1 MTSFLATKFNDCF
14 FALNWVVV
22 VHFYH
27 WGIMAFVTTV
37 FAVRYTQAA
46 KIRGL
51 KMMQKAVIL
60 SLKNWTGHD
69 LL

>member
-1 MTSFLATKFNDCF
+1 MRSFLDTKFNECF

-27 WGIMAFVTTV
+27 WGIVASVSTV

-51 KMMQKAVIL
+51 EIL
-60 SLKNWTGHD
+60 SLKNWRGHD